1 MEMLKLRKALSSEL
15 DSTIHNEGSTKLASV
30 MVIIYGEKPTLLMTE
45 KPKHLNIH
53 AGEIAF
59 PGGKWSEQDVD
70 LLDTAI
76 RETQEEIGL
85 QIPKTDVIGQLEN
98 VQTLNSGFTITPFV
112 SVLDNIP
119 KLYTNSEVE
128 TILHIPLFKFLQTL
142 SDDKDPLHNSI
153 QEMYTL
159 EHESKIIW
167 GASARILKQMA
178 ALLEI

>member
-1 MEMLKLRKALSSEL
+1 MKNLELKKALSSQL
-15 DSTIHNEGSTKLASV
+15 NSQIVNDGTKPASV

-53 AGEIAF
+53 AGEISF
-59 PGGKWSEQDVD
+59 PGGKWSEPDYD

-76 RETQEEIGL
+76 RETKEEIGL
-85 QIPKTDVIGQLEN
+85 NISKNEVIGQLEN
-98 VQTLNSGFTITPFV
+98 VKTLNSGFTITPFV
-112 SVLDNIP
+112 SVLDFLP
-119 KLYTNSEVE
+119 KLYPNSEVE

-142 SDDKDPLHNSI
+142 SEDKDPQHNSL

-159 EHESKIIW
+159 QHESKIIW

-178 ALLEI
+178 NLLEM